1 MSELISII
9 LLRLICCSLDNI
21 VVLRYNNRYRHYLDP
36 VKIKFQKILKN
47 IIATFVLYTIQI

>member
-47 IIATFVLYTIQI
+47 IIATFVLNTI